1 MLSNS
6 GAITVS
12 IESDLRNDVFQI
24 GRDTNDY
31 YIVNTTTHDW
41 YLDGNLDMRLESDGD
56 LHADGDI
63 VAFST
68 TTSDER
74 LKTDISVVENALEKV
89 KSIRGVEFTYINDGK
104 RSAGVIAQEVEKI
117 LPQAVREK
125 ALPLQMGV
133 EDKTEYKV
141 LQYDQLHALLI
152 EAVKELSNEV
162 EELKRGI
169 TK

>member
-1 MLSNS
+1 
-6 GAITVS
+6 
-12 IESDLRNDVFQI
+12 
-24 GRDTNDY
+24 
-31 YIVNTTTHDW
+31 
-41 YLDGNLDMRLESDGD
+41 MRLESDGD
-56 LHADGDI
+56 LHADGDVI
-63 VAFST
+63 AYST

-74 LKTDISVVENALEKV
+74 LKTDITVVENALEKI

-104 RSAGVIAQEVEKI
+104 RSAGVIAQEVEKV

-133 EDKTEYKV
+133 EDETEYKV

-152 EAVKELSNEV
+152 EAIKELSNEI
-162 EELKRGI
+162 EELKRGSI